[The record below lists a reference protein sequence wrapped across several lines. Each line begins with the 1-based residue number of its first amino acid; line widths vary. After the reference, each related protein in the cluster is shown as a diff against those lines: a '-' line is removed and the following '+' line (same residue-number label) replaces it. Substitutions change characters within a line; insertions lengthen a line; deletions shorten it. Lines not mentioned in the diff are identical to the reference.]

1 MAEID
6 PRFLRFRDAYL
17 QIARLV
23 NYRPQAP
30 SDGFCNIR
38 LSLDELRDPDQLQVE
53 AREYA
58 IRFLKEEDT
67 DSFWTFRPP
76 H

>member
-17 QIARLV
+17 QMARLV

-38 LSLDELRDPDQLQVE
+38 LSLD
-53 AREYA
+53 
-58 IRFLKEEDT
+58 
-67 DSFWTFRPP
+67 
-76 H
+76 